1 MPLCFGRAPASV
13 LTSRAIR
20 SDRRA
25 LEIQVLEPLTT
36 YSWPSRVAVVRIACR
51 SEPPPGSVRA
61 IVARS
66 SPVAIRGRY
75 ASFCSFVP

>member
-1 MPLCFGRAPASV
+1 MQ
-13 LTSRAIR
+13 SRAIR
-20 SDRRA
+20 SDLRA
-25 LEIQVLEPLTT
+25 LEIQVLEPLMT
-36 YSWPSRVAVVRIACR
+36 YSSPSLLAVVRIACR

-75 ASFCSFVP
+75 ESFCSAVP